1 MLSGSLLAAGL
12 IMSILAVLFAICCV
26 VLILV
31 ILIQK
36 GKGGGLSSAFA
47 GGMASG
53 LLGSKTGDVLTWVTI
68 SVVGIFLF
76 AALVLDKWWKP
87 TMSRAEQNP
96 APITSTER
104 GTRPGRPAPAAP
116 EQQAPAAP
124 AQPQQEKPSAPAQ
137 Q

>member
-1 MLSGSLLAAGL
+1 MLSGSFLAAGL
-12 IMSILAVLFAICCV
+12 IMNILAVLFAICCV
-26 VLILV
+26 ILILV

-68 SVVGIFLF
+68 SVVGVFLF
-76 AALVLDKWWKP
+76 AALILDKWWKP
-87 TMSRAEQNP
+87 TMSRSEQNP
-96 APITSTER
+96 APVTSTDT
-104 GTRPGRPAPAAP
+104 GTAPRQPAS
-116 EQQAPAAP
+116 QQAPAAP
-124 AQPQQEKPSAPAQ
+124 VQEKPSTPGQ